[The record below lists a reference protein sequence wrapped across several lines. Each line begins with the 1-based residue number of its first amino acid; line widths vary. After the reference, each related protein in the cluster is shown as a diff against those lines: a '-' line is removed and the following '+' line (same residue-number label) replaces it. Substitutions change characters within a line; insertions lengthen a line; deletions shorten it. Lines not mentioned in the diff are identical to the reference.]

1 LGRLLRDF
9 EVRWQD
15 VERRERLPPALP
27 EPRVNNN
34 TESHSMLSSFK
45 LPLRFDPEP
54 LRRDLE
60 LIALDAW
67 TPHFNTGYYEGDWSG
82 IALRSVGGVESQLYP
97 DPSATFADT
106 TILAACPNI
115 RNVLAA
121 FDCPLESVRL
131 LRLGPCSTIKEH
143 TDLNLSFEDG
153 TLRVH
158 IPVATNEKVDF
169 YVNYEKLVMA
179 PGEAW
184 YINFNLPH
192 RVDNRGNTDRIH
204 LVLDCVVNEWL
215 SEIIPPE
222 ARRQTDAQPV
232 FVEQTEE
239 TKASL
244 ERFRQLVLEDA
255 SLLEKLRQV
264 RNKRAFVALAQHL
277 GRERGFIFAAADVE
291 DALREARRTWIERW
305 I

>member
-1 LGRLLRDF
+1 
-9 EVRWQD
+9 
-15 VERRERLPPALP
+15 
-27 EPRVNNN
+27 
-34 TESHSMLSSFK
+34 MLTSFK

-54 LRRDLE
+54 LKYDLDC
-60 LIALDAW
+60 IAPDAW
-67 TPHFNTGYYEGDWSG
+67 VPHFNAGYYEGDWSG
-82 IALRSVGGVESQLYP
+82 VALRAVGGVETQLYP

-106 TILAACPNI
+106 AILAACPNI
-115 RNVLAA
+115 QNVLAA

-131 LRLGPCSTIKEH
+131 LKLGPRSAIKEH

-169 YVNYEKLVMA
+169 YVNNEKLVMT

-204 LVLDCVVNEWL
+204 LVLDCVVNQWMG
-215 SEIIPPE
+215 EIIPPE
-222 ARRQTDAQPV
+222 ARHQIDIQHV
-232 FVEQTEE
+232 FVEQSEE

-244 ERFRQLVLEDA
+244 ERFRQLVLDDA
-255 SLLEKLRQV
+255 SLFEKLGQAW
-264 RNKRAFVALAQHL
+264 NKRAFVALAQRL

-291 DALREARRTWIERW
+291 DALREARRTWLERW